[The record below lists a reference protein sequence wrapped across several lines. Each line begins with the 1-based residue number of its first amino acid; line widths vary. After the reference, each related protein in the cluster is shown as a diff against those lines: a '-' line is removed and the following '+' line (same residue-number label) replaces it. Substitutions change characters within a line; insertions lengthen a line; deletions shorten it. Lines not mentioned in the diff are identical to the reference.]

1 MTQSD
6 DQQLQNAPADPSVKT
21 EDEVSNV
28 DLQFMGR
35 TDERRDALKDA
46 RAEARIAD
54 EFEDRGL
61 DKQDVASSGSM
72 ITSDPAS
79 TMPGDETSED
89 TSQG

>member
-1 MTQSD
+1 MTDRDDNQSI
-6 DQQLQNAPADPSVKT
+6 PSEPVKH

-35 TDERRDALKDA
+35 TDERRDALKDT

-54 EFEDRGL
+54 EFQERGL

-79 TMPGDETSED
+79 TNPGDETSQD
-89 TSQG
+89 S